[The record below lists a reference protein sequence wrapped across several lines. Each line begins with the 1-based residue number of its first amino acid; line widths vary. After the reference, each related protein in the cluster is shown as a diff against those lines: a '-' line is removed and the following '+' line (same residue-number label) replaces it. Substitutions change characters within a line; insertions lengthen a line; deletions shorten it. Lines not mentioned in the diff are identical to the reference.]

1 MSYKILYLMYLLN
14 NESKQKWNIGYKLH
28 QKETACFDVSNKL
41 RINKNVNLSP
51 LEYTLK
57 GYDHISDLL
66 LANY

>member
-1 MSYKILYLMYLLN
+1 MEYWVQTAPKKK
-14 NESKQKWNIGYKLH
+14 E
-28 QKETACFDVSNKL
+28 ETACFDVSNKL

-51 LEYTLK
+51 LEYTHK

>member
-1 MSYKILYLMYLLN
+1 MGTNCTEKK
-14 NESKQKWNIGYKLH
+14 E
-28 QKETACFDVSNKL
+28 ETARFDVSNKL
-41 RINKNVNLSP
+41 RINKNVNLGP

>member
-1 MSYKILYLMYLLN
+1 MSQNRNGILGTN
-14 NESKQKWNIGYKLH
+14 CTEK
-28 QKETACFDVSNKL
+28 KEEIACFDVSNKL